1 MDYQYLIDVNDEKNW
16 HCPIT
21 NAEANGTTWEE
32 ARTIHYPYG
41 PNNLMRVTDSV
52 FYPQPATHIHYHRAA
67 YEIFFWSMAD
77 FDLYHD
83 GKVATVEP
91 GCISLVRPYEPHG
104 FSFKEPTRKV
114 GFFHCVPMAEEDGL
128 ASALLRE
135 HDPNARKSPEFPDSV
150 GVFADFVH
158 GENPVGYERI
168 TWQEMP
174 GVRHLSKAISE
185 EKFDGVT
192 MKMIIARW
200 ETGGVKE
207 IWAAQMEKGF
217 YAVSAKYPA
226 KAEMFYVT
234 DGEVKFKIYDDEF
247 VAHKECI
254 VKIPKY
260 AHYEIETLTNAVMY
274 DVNGQTDWFN
284 YFLERRTIQLGSPE
298 RFNDPEEMKALKRKH
313 LCDIQALGKK

>member
-16 HCPIT
+16 LCPII
-21 NAEANGTTWEE
+21 NAEADGTVWEE

-41 PNNLMRVTDSV
+41 PESLMRVTDSV
-52 FYPQPATHIHYHRAA
+52 FHPQPATHIHYHRAA
-67 YEIFFWSMAD
+67 YEIFFWSMAP

-104 FSFKEPTRKV
+104 FGFKETTRKV
-114 GFFHCVPMAEEDGL
+114 GFFHHVPMAEEDGL
-128 ASALLRE
+128 ASALLRA
-135 HDPNARKSPEFPDSV
+135 HDPTARKSPDFPDSV

-158 GENPVGYERI
+158 GENPAGYERI

-174 GVRHLSKAISE
+174 GVRHLSKAIST

-192 MKMIIARW
+192 MKLIIARW

-207 IWAAQMEKGF
+207 IWAAEMEKGF
-217 YAVSAKYPA
+217 RAESVRYPS
-226 KAEMFYVT
+226 KAEMFYIT

-260 AHYEIETLTNAVMY
+260 ARYEIEALSDAVMY

-284 YFLERRTIQLGSPE
+284 YFLERKTILTAEPA
-298 RFNDPEEMKALKRKH
+298 RLDDPDNVKALKRKH
-313 LCDIQALGKK
+313 FMDIQSICKV